1 MMLLIWRR
9 FVVWLRSIAFALATK
24 KKISWPEK
32 VKELSEIIVSWLQ
45 ATKRREENT
54 NHDAAVIP
62 DYDLAGP
69 VNTPSEP
76 RETWLERWRKRR
88 EDRRNRRRS

>member
-1 MMLLIWRR
+1 MILIWRR

-32 VKELSEIIVSWLQ
+32 VTELSEIIVSWLKI
-45 ATKRREENT
+45 AKRRDENT
-54 NHDAAVIP
+54 NPDAPVIP

-69 VNTPSEP
+69 VNKPTEP
-76 RETWLERWRKRR
+76 KETWLERWRKRR
-88 EDRRNRRRS
+88 EERRNRRRS